1 MPTITV
7 NSESKTLP
15 EPLTIADLLRVL
27 GKDPQKLAVELNR
40 SVVPRAEH
48 SHALLKEG
56 DAVEI
61 VTLVGGGSGRSEE
74 RSQGTGDRRQE
85 ETKESGD
92 RRQETDKAEKPV
104 SSLSPVPC
112 LLTPELSP
120 VSCPLSPVLRVGGF
134 TFSSRLF
141 TGTGKY
147 PTYELMQQC
156 MDASGCEVTT
166 VAVRRERL
174 IDKDGKSLLDF
185 LNLKKLTILPNTA
198 GCFSAEDAI
207 RHARLARELL
217 ANLENPGANW
227 VKLECLADKK
237 TLLPDPVD
245 TLKATEQLVKEG
257 FTVLVYTSDDPV
269 LAKRLKAAGAA
280 SVMPAGSPIGS
291 GQGILNPN
299 NIRICLEYL
308 KDGDPDYPVIV
319 DAGVGTASDVS
330 VAMELGCDGVLLN
343 TAIASAKDPLRM
355 AWAMRYACEAGRL
368 AYLAG
373 RIPKKLYANA
383 SSPTEGMIQSTKA
396 NSPA

>member
-1 MPTITV
+1 
-7 NSESKTLP
+7 
-15 EPLTIADLLRVL
+15 
-27 GKDPQKLAVELNR
+27 
-40 SVVPRAEH
+40 
-48 SHALLKEG
+48 LK
-56 DAVEI
+56 
-61 VTLVGGGSGRSEE
+61 
-74 RSQGTGDRRQE
+74 
-85 ETKESGD
+85 
-92 RRQETDKAEKPV
+92 
-104 SSLSPVPC
+104 
-112 LLTPELSP
+112 
-120 VSCPLSPVLRVGGF
+120 VGGF
-134 TFSSRLF
+134 TFRSRLF

-147 PTYELMQQC
+147 SSYELMQRC

-174 IDKDGKSLLDF
+174 IDKEGKSLLDF
-185 LNLKKLTILPNTA
+185 LDLKKLTILPNTA

-217 ANLENPGANW
+217 TNLENPGANW

-269 LAKRLKAAGAA
+269 LARRLKAAGAA

-308 KDGDPDYPVIV
+308 KEGDPDYPVIV

-330 VAMELGCDGVLLN
+330 AAMELGCDGVLLN
-343 TAIASAKDPLRM
+343 TAVASAKNPLRM
-355 AWAMRYACEAGRL
+355 AWAMRYACDAGRL

-383 SSPTEGMIQSTKA
+383 SSPTEGMI
-396 NSPA
+396 